1 MASMSDVNDENVQ
14 PERPNVVNFQPND
27 KDRLRFGFKK
37 RPTGTAPAADPGL
50 RQPGPA
56 PALAH
61 SPVPSLRS
69 AVAELQTVRQ
79 LTPRSQRPTTPRSQ
93 RPSLAPPPSVDL
105 LALHD
110 KHLGD
115 SEDLT
120 AMLKRNPTSSKYEFK
135 ERMAELEKIN
145 KEFKTALSDVSKR
158 SKLLREGLAPAQDEV
173 NAWLQDSR
181 NALHDEQRKA
191 ESEQESLRQR
201 GKQDLEALRQQ
212 LLQEQASFRSQS
224 EAEQAAAR
232 KRAEEAEAKLHET
245 ETSLQEV
252 RKDLDDSKGL
262 CKETEAK
269 HKDSERRVGQAQELL
284 QQHISDTKEVQQKLQ
299 SDFEKE
305 LKQQTMASKKRECEL
320 LGDLDDREA
329 KNKDLLAQIKEQEQ
343 QLLARDE
350 ALREAAQRQRE
361 QVDQMQAEK
370 QRIHT
375 LELDHSQQLQKLHS
389 EHSDQLDLE
398 HQRVQKLESDHG
410 EQLKKLRSEQCEKLL
425 LEQQKTQKME
435 HDHSQQMQ
443 RLKSD
448 HSEALALE
456 QQRVQKLEHEHH
468 QQIQKLQVEH
478 NEQLQVE
485 QERAQRQEREHG
497 EQLQQT
503 QRDHSEQQHADQQ
516 RIQQLESSH
525 LERVQRLE
533 REHGERLQQLQRDH
547 SEQQLSEQQRLEQNH
562 AEEVQL
568 ERQRYEQLQADLAAS
583 RQTNAELRAALH
595 SVESERDRFST
606 SFEESQAEVDAR
618 RETASQANAVHQ
630 AHVKAHTALKC
641 EHAKLQDVANERQA
655 AITVL
660 EGKLDEAERQLL
672 RKDTDLRE
680 QIRQEQQQ
688 KQKLEHTHSEQLQRL
703 QSEHGEELR
712 LKQQE
717 VQKLEHFQ
725 SQQVQKLH
733 SEHSEQLRVEQQRAR
748 TLEHTYSQQLQKAQ
762 SERSEELKTER
773 SKAQQLED
781 NLREQLRK
789 LQSEQAAQLEQ
800 LYSKHGNQRQQD
812 QHRLDQLESSHSEQL
827 QSNARLQAQLESAE
841 SEKERLTSLLAESQS
856 DLSTQKAALREAA
869 TSQQS
874 LREELAG
881 VRATLEVTSDQ
892 ATSLKQEKHVLELE
906 FHSYKEHH
914 GSSNERQME
923 AITELKLVVDRLNQ
937 KVDNQQLELGVQ
949 QGNMMEQQSYVKNLE
964 RQLCQAEKTRRDLH
978 NAIQELKGNIRVFCR
993 IRPALPSREVALQC
1007 SDAANKLCL
1016 TYGSESYNFAFDNIF
1031 GVTTSQVDIFEEVTG
1046 LVQSALD
1053 GYKVCIFAYG
1063 QTGSGKTFTMQG
1075 TEEKKNWGL
1084 IPRSLQQIF
1093 QASEAMRAQGW
1104 NWELQAS
1111 FLEVYNE
1118 TIRDLLRPGNAA
1130 SSDSGSASGQHVIK
1144 HDDAWGTM
1152 VTNVTSVEVD
1162 SMGQINSLM
1171 ARAAQ
1176 QRAVGSTDMN
1186 AVSSRSHSIFALY
1199 LRGTNEELDSELHGA
1214 LHLVDLAGSERL
1226 SKSGATGD
1234 RLKETQ
1240 NINKSLSSLAD
1251 VFLAKAESRA
1261 HVPFRNSKLTH
1272 LMEPCLSGQGKT
1284 LMMVNVG
1291 PEEDNA
1297 HETLCSLRFASQV
1310 NQCDTG
1316 GKPKRSAKKA
1326 NQDSTQRRPQASSS
1340 RPQSA
1345 APTTSS
1351 AAARTGRM
1359 R

>member
-1 MASMSDVNDENVQ
+1 M
-14 PERPNVVNFQPND
+14 
-27 KDRLRFGFKK
+27 
-37 RPTGTAPAADPGL
+37 
-50 RQPGPA
+50 
-56 PALAH
+56 
-61 SPVPSLRS
+61 
-69 AVAELQTVRQ
+69 LQ
-79 LTPRSQRPTTPRSQ
+79 
-93 RPSLAPPPSVDL
+93 
-105 LALHD
+105 
-110 KHLGD
+110 
-115 SEDLT
+115 
-120 AMLKRNPTSSKYEFK
+120 
-135 ERMAELEKIN
+135 
-145 KEFKTALSDVSKR
+145 
-158 SKLLREGLAPAQDEV
+158 
-173 NAWLQDSR
+173 LQ
-181 NALHDEQRKA
+181 NLIWAT
-191 ESEQESLRQR
+191 
-201 GKQDLEALRQQ
+201 DLEAEVAEAAANEGLLIAEVEQLQSLQRDERLVRQQ
-212 LLQEQASFRSQS
+212 LLQEQATFRS
-224 EAEQAAAR
+224 
-232 KRAEEAEAKLHET
+232 RAEKAEGKLRKVTMEA
-245 ETSLQEV
+245 
-252 RKDLDDSKGL
+252 RDSQSRL
-262 CKETEAK
+262 
-269 HKDSERRVGQAQELL
+269 RQALELL
-284 QQHISDTKEVQQKLQ
+284 QQNMRDTQEFQHKLQSEHSQQIQKLQ
-299 SDFEKE
+299 ACLSSLEQDLARAHQDHGEKHQQNQARISALQQE
-305 LKQQTMASKKRECEL
+305 LAGAHGTHNQKHSLNMSKIMKLERALE
-320 LGDLDDREA
+320 
-329 KNKDLLAQIKEQEQ
+329 EQEQ
-343 QLLARDE
+343 QLLARDK

-485 QERAQRQEREHG
+485 QERAQRQERDHG
-497 EQLQQT
+497 VVRGAVETSFLTSLQ
-503 QRDHSEQQHADQQ
+503 
-516 RIQQLESSH
+516 SH

-533 REHGERLQQLQRDH
+533 REHGERLQQLQHDH

-568 ERQRYEQLQADLAAS
+568 ERQRYEQSQADLAAS

-618 RETASQANAVHQ
+618 RETASQANAAHQ

>member
-343 QLLARDE
+343 QLLARDK

-389 EHSDQLDLE
+389 
-398 HQRVQKLESDHG
+398 
-410 EQLKKLRSEQCEKLL
+410 
-425 LEQQKTQKME
+425 
-435 HDHSQQMQ
+435 DHSQQKQ
-443 RLKSD
+443 RLKSE

-485 QERAQRQEREHG
+485 QERAQRQQREHG

-503 QRDHSEQQHADQQ
+503 QRDHSEH
-516 RIQQLESSH
+516 IQQLESSH

-568 ERQRYEQLQADLAAS
+568 ERQRYEQSQADLAAS

-618 RETASQANAVHQ
+618 RETASQANAAHQ

>member
-343 QLLARDE
+343 QLLARDK

-533 REHGERLQQLQRDH
+533 REHGERLQQIQHDH
-547 SEQQLSEQQRLEQNH
+547 SEQQRLEQNH

-568 ERQRYEQLQADLAAS
+568 ERQRYEQSQADLAAS

-595 SVESERDRFST
+595 SVESEREVERTLLEVALAAGGDIAKQLGMEDAAQFRA
-606 SFEESQAEVDAR
+606 SF
-618 RETASQANAVHQ
+618 
-630 AHVKAHTALKC
+630 K
-641 EHAKLQDVANERQA
+641 AKLQRRLAEVEEKAKEERTDAAKLTGALEKEEEEANTCVCLWTRCQELEDKLKRANQEMQDVRRQAEEATRALEVQQTQNEGLRSMHEDELADVQEKVHAQLDALRADHEAALGARIADFDAQRDAERAATDQNVKALEDRCIAAKAKARDAQWRFLAEAVLVQESWECRDELWVQVKIVVSQWRRQVRWQEGDQKRLEAQEEELERLTAEIEREHEQHKKVQHDLHILQEVFQSREPELRRLQGMEAEYERQ
-655 AITVL
+655 IW
-660 EGKLDEAERQLL
+660 QLSD
-672 RKDTDLRE
+672 RMDGGHANP
-680 QIRQEQQQ
+680 
-688 KQKLEHTHSEQLQRL
+688 KQKIKLFQQIKDENNQL
-703 QSEHGEELR
+703 
-712 LKQQE
+712 K
-717 VQKLEHFQ
+717 
-725 SQQVQKLH
+725 
-733 SEHSEQLRVEQQRAR
+733 
-748 TLEHTYSQQLQKAQ
+748 
-762 SERSEELKTER
+762 EELKKKEKDIKKMEMELRKAHFYEAETSVLSEASAASGRTRATTPGAQRHQTAVTTPER
-773 SKAQQLED
+773 KTPAATGSRTPGRTSHREHEREVLAGLADDRPGALQREKAEAQRQARANRRAADNAVQQYQHLKDIVETVLVTRGSRPEREGTCVSD
-781 NLREQLRK
+781 CGTDQALFQRLRELMPPK
-789 LQSEQAAQLEQ
+789 KPEAPGSVTE
-800 LYSKHGNQRQQD
+800 GC
-812 QHRLDQLESSHSEQL
+812 SSG
-827 QSNARLQAQLESAE
+827 A
-841 SEKERLTSLLAESQS
+841 LA
-856 DLSTQKAALREAA
+856 DP
-869 TSQQS
+869 
-874 LREELAG
+874 
-881 VRATLEVTSDQ
+881 
-892 ATSLKQEKHVLELE
+892 
-906 FHSYKEHH
+906 
-914 GSSNERQME
+914 
-923 AITELKLVVDRLNQ
+923 
-937 KVDNQQLELGVQ
+937 
-949 QGNMMEQQSYVKNLE
+949 
-964 RQLCQAEKTRRDLH
+964 KTPP
-978 NAIQELKGNIRVFCR
+978 K
-993 IRPALPSREVALQC
+993 
-1007 SDAANKLCL
+1007 K
-1016 TYGSESYNFAFDNIF
+1016 
-1031 GVTTSQVDIFEEVTG
+1031 
-1046 LVQSALD
+1046 QSA
-1053 GYKVCIFAYG
+1053 KVPS
-1063 QTGSGKTFTMQG
+1063 GS
-1075 TEEKKNWGL
+1075 
-1084 IPRSLQQIF
+1084 PS
-1093 QASEAMRAQGW
+1093 
-1104 NWELQAS
+1104 
-1111 FLEVYNE
+1111 
-1118 TIRDLLRPGNAA
+1118 PP
-1130 SSDSGSASGQHVIK
+1130 SDSPSPDEGLRLIE
-1144 HDDAWGTM
+1144 DL
-1152 VTNVTSVEVD
+1152 NV
-1162 SMGQINSLM
+1162 
-1171 ARAAQ
+1171 
-1176 QRAVGSTDMN
+1176 
-1186 AVSSRSHSIFALY
+1186 
-1199 LRGTNEELDSELHGA
+1199 
-1214 LHLVDLAGSERL
+1214 
-1226 SKSGATGD
+1226 
-1234 RLKETQ
+1234 
-1240 NINKSLSSLAD
+1240 
-1251 VFLAKAESRA
+1251 
-1261 HVPFRNSKLTH
+1261 
-1272 LMEPCLSGQGKT
+1272 
-1284 LMMVNVG
+1284 
-1291 PEEDNA
+1291 
-1297 HETLCSLRFASQV
+1297 
-1310 NQCDTG
+1310 
-1316 GKPKRSAKKA
+1316 
-1326 NQDSTQRRPQASSS
+1326 
-1340 RPQSA
+1340 
-1345 APTTSS
+1345 
-1351 AAARTGRM
+1351 
-1359 R
+1359 

>member
-1 MASMSDVNDENVQ
+1 M
-14 PERPNVVNFQPND
+14 
-27 KDRLRFGFKK
+27 
-37 RPTGTAPAADPGL
+37 
-50 RQPGPA
+50 
-56 PALAH
+56 
-61 SPVPSLRS
+61 
-69 AVAELQTVRQ
+69 LQ
-79 LTPRSQRPTTPRSQ
+79 
-93 RPSLAPPPSVDL
+93 
-105 LALHD
+105 
-110 KHLGD
+110 
-115 SEDLT
+115 
-120 AMLKRNPTSSKYEFK
+120 
-135 ERMAELEKIN
+135 
-145 KEFKTALSDVSKR
+145 
-158 SKLLREGLAPAQDEV
+158 
-173 NAWLQDSR
+173 LQ
-181 NALHDEQRKA
+181 NLIWAT
-191 ESEQESLRQR
+191 
-201 GKQDLEALRQQ
+201 DLEAQVAQAAAHEAKLITEVEELQRLQRDERLVRQQ

-343 QLLARDE
+343 QLLARDK

-389 EHSDQLDLE
+389 
-398 HQRVQKLESDHG
+398 
-410 EQLKKLRSEQCEKLL
+410 
-425 LEQQKTQKME
+425 
-435 HDHSQQMQ
+435 DHSQQKQ
-443 RLKSD
+443 RLKSE

-485 QERAQRQEREHG
+485 QERAQRQQREHG

-503 QRDHSEQQHADQQ
+503 QRDHSEH
-516 RIQQLESSH
+516 IQQLESSH

-568 ERQRYEQLQADLAAS
+568 ERQRYEQSQADLAAS

-618 RETASQANAVHQ
+618 RETASQANAAHQ

>member
-212 LLQEQASFRSQS
+212 LLQEQANFRS
-224 EAEQAAAR
+224 
-232 KRAEEAEAKLHET
+232 RAEKAEGKLQKVTMEA
-245 ETSLQEV
+245 
-252 RKDLDDSKGL
+252 RDSQSRL
-262 CKETEAK
+262 
-269 HKDSERRVGQAQELL
+269 RQALELL
-284 QQHISDTKEVQQKLQ
+284 QQNMRDTQEFQHKLQSEHSQQIQKLQ
-299 SDFEKE
+299 ACLSSLEQDLARAHQDHGEKHQQNQARISALQQE
-305 LKQQTMASKKRECEL
+305 LAGAHGTHNQKHSLNMSRIMEL
-320 LGDLDDREA
+320 ERALE
-329 KNKDLLAQIKEQEQ
+329 EQEQ
-343 QLLARDE
+343 QLLARDK

-533 REHGERLQQLQRDH
+533 REHGERLQQIQHDH
-547 SEQQLSEQQRLEQNH
+547 SEQQRLEQNH

-568 ERQRYEQLQADLAAS
+568 ERQRYEQSQADLAAS

-595 SVESERDRFST
+595 SVESEREVERTLLEVALAAGGDIAKQLGMEDAAQFRA
-606 SFEESQAEVDAR
+606 SF
-618 RETASQANAVHQ
+618 
-630 AHVKAHTALKC
+630 K
-641 EHAKLQDVANERQA
+641 AKLQRRLAEVEEKAKEERTDAAKLTGALEKEEEEANTCVCLWTRCQELEDKLKRANQEMQDVRRQAEEATRALEVQQTQNEGLRSMHEDELADVQEKVHAQLDALRADHEAALGARIADFDAQRDAERAATDQNVKALEDRCIAAKAKARDAQWRFLAEAVLVQESWECRDELWVQVKIVVSQWRRQVRWQEGDQKRLEAQEEELERLTAEIEREHEQHKKVQHDLHILQEVFQSREPELRRLQGMEAEYERQ
-655 AITVL
+655 IW
-660 EGKLDEAERQLL
+660 QLSD
-672 RKDTDLRE
+672 RMDGGHANP
-680 QIRQEQQQ
+680 
-688 KQKLEHTHSEQLQRL
+688 KQKIKLFQQIKDENNQL
-703 QSEHGEELR
+703 
-712 LKQQE
+712 K
-717 VQKLEHFQ
+717 
-725 SQQVQKLH
+725 
-733 SEHSEQLRVEQQRAR
+733 
-748 TLEHTYSQQLQKAQ
+748 
-762 SERSEELKTER
+762 EELKKKEKDIKKMEMELRKAHFYEAETSVLSEASAASGRTRATTPGAQRHQTAVTTPER
-773 SKAQQLED
+773 KTPAATGSRTPGRTSHREHEREVLAGLADDRPGALQREKAEAQRQARANRRAADNAVQQYQHLKDIVETVLVTRGSRPEREGTCVSD
-781 NLREQLRK
+781 CGTDQALFQRLRELMPPK
-789 LQSEQAAQLEQ
+789 KPEAPGSVTE
-800 LYSKHGNQRQQD
+800 GC
-812 QHRLDQLESSHSEQL
+812 SSG
-827 QSNARLQAQLESAE
+827 A
-841 SEKERLTSLLAESQS
+841 LA
-856 DLSTQKAALREAA
+856 DP
-869 TSQQS
+869 
-874 LREELAG
+874 
-881 VRATLEVTSDQ
+881 
-892 ATSLKQEKHVLELE
+892 
-906 FHSYKEHH
+906 
-914 GSSNERQME
+914 
-923 AITELKLVVDRLNQ
+923 
-937 KVDNQQLELGVQ
+937 
-949 QGNMMEQQSYVKNLE
+949 
-964 RQLCQAEKTRRDLH
+964 KTPP
-978 NAIQELKGNIRVFCR
+978 K
-993 IRPALPSREVALQC
+993 
-1007 SDAANKLCL
+1007 K
-1016 TYGSESYNFAFDNIF
+1016 
-1031 GVTTSQVDIFEEVTG
+1031 
-1046 LVQSALD
+1046 QSA
-1053 GYKVCIFAYG
+1053 KVPS
-1063 QTGSGKTFTMQG
+1063 GS
-1075 TEEKKNWGL
+1075 
-1084 IPRSLQQIF
+1084 PS
-1093 QASEAMRAQGW
+1093 
-1104 NWELQAS
+1104 
-1111 FLEVYNE
+1111 
-1118 TIRDLLRPGNAA
+1118 PP
-1130 SSDSGSASGQHVIK
+1130 SDSPSPDEGLRLIE
-1144 HDDAWGTM
+1144 DL
-1152 VTNVTSVEVD
+1152 NV
-1162 SMGQINSLM
+1162 
-1171 ARAAQ
+1171 
-1176 QRAVGSTDMN
+1176 
-1186 AVSSRSHSIFALY
+1186 
-1199 LRGTNEELDSELHGA
+1199 
-1214 LHLVDLAGSERL
+1214 
-1226 SKSGATGD
+1226 
-1234 RLKETQ
+1234 
-1240 NINKSLSSLAD
+1240 
-1251 VFLAKAESRA
+1251 
-1261 HVPFRNSKLTH
+1261 
-1272 LMEPCLSGQGKT
+1272 
-1284 LMMVNVG
+1284 
-1291 PEEDNA
+1291 
-1297 HETLCSLRFASQV
+1297 
-1310 NQCDTG
+1310 
-1316 GKPKRSAKKA
+1316 
-1326 NQDSTQRRPQASSS
+1326 
-1340 RPQSA
+1340 
-1345 APTTSS
+1345 
-1351 AAARTGRM
+1351 
-1359 R
+1359 